1 MEETGEIPGFLDIF
15 LPVCYNGTY
24 QIAPGREEL
33 PRGTRKERKPLKVDM
48 DRLSRHGREGIT
60 FLKWALYACGIGL
73 LVGAVAAA
81 FHFGIDWATA
91 LRSAHPWI
99 IWLLPVGGV
108 AIVLLYRVCHMEKDQ
123 GTNLVLVAVREAEPL
138 KLRTAPLIF
147 LSTILTHLVG
157 GSAGREGAALQL
169 GGSLAAWVGRA
180 IGLDDKDRRVMVMC
194 GMAGAFSAL
203 FGTPL
208 TAAVFA
214 MEVVSVGVM
223 YYAALVPC
231 AVSASVAFLLAQRL
245 GLHQESPI
253 YTIGQTMALTPLSML
268 QAAALGLLCALV
280 SILFCKAM
288 HTAPKLYAKVLP
300 NPLARAAAGGA
311 LVLLL
316 TLLVGNQNYN
326 GAGDAVL
333 RAMLAGETIP
343 QAFLLKILFTALT
356 LGAGFRGGE
365 IVPVLFTGAAFGTT
379 VGPLLGIPHGFGGA
393 MAMAAVFCGA
403 TNCPMT
409 ALLLS
414 LELFGA
420 PGLPLYALCCG
431 VSYMLSG
438 YYGLYSEQ
446 KIVYSKFKTEWI
458 DKKAQ

>member
-1 MEETGEIPGFLDIF
+1 MGFIKTPRAEEDPPD
-15 LPVCYNGTY
+15 C
-24 QIAPGREEL
+24 GRRENA
-33 PRGTRKERKPLKVDM
+33 LKVDM
-48 DRLSRHGREGIT
+48 DRLSRHMREGIT

-91 LRSAHPWI
+91 LRGAHPWI
-99 IWLLPVGGV
+99 IWLLPAGGV
-108 AIVLLYRVCHMEKDQ
+108 AIVLMYRVCHMEKDQ

-169 GGSLAAWVGRA
+169 GGSLGAWVGRG

-231 AVSASVAFLLAQRL
+231 AVSSAVAFLLAQAL

-253 YTIGQTMALTPLSML
+253 YSIGRTMSLTPLSML
-268 QAAALGLLCALV
+268 QASALGLLCALV

-311 LVLLL
+311 LVLVL

-420 PGLPLYALCCG
+420 SGLPLYALCCG